1 MTSPLCRAASANA
14 LPAQDQVTTPSSKV
28 KNRKASPKHG
38 HPRSKA
44 AVQAW
49 PPRNFKAGPH
59 RRGVGKSSVH
69 LQVAE
74 LQRKIQLLE
83 GDRKAFYESSQW
95 NIKKNQETI
104 SQLREETK
112 ALELQL
118 MDLLKGDEKV
128 IQAVIQEWKSEKPY
142 LKNRTGQALEY
153 LDHRLSEKVK
163 QLNALR
169 HQVVLRQSRLEEL
182 QLQHR
187 LRHLEMAEARD
198 SNTEVAKTMRNLEN
212 RLEKARMKAEEAE
225 HITSVYLQLKAYLQE
240 ESLNLENRLDSMEA
254 EVVRTKHELEEL
266 HIVNQEALNARDIA
280 KNQLLYLEETVLQE
294 RRKRERYVTDCKK
307 RAEEKK
313 LENERMERKTQRDH
327 LLLQSDDT
335 TQDSLHAKEEELRRR
350 WSMYQMEV
358 IFGKVKD
365 ATGTAETHSVV
376 RRFLAQGDTFAQL
389 ETLKGENEQA
399 LVKLKQEKQ
408 RLQRELE
415 DLKYSGEATLVSQQ
429 KLQTE
434 MEERLKTEEKRHV
447 EAQDQLERTLQAMQ
461 TAKESLEHLASKLNH
476 ITVEHSRF
484 AGKELDPKAG
494 DYLPNL
500 LGLVEEKLL
509 KLQEQLESQNVPDML
524 RHIVDREFY
533 ATLEG
538 KLPQYNTRIALPLVS
553 SKDKFFDE
561 EESEDDDNEVANRAA
576 LKIRSQKLIES
587 RNKKRSRLRRS

>member
-1 MTSPLCRAASANA
+1 MTSPLCWAAATNA
-14 LPAQDQVTTPSSKV
+14 LPAQDQVTTPSSKA
-28 KNRKASPKHG
+28 KNRKAPPKHG
-38 HPRSKA
+38 HPRSKG

-49 PPRNFKAGPH
+49 PPPHFKVGPL
-59 RRGVGKSSVH
+59 RRGVGKSTVH

-83 GDRKAFYESSQW
+83 GDRKAFRESSQW

-104 SQLREETK
+104 NQLREETK

-118 MDLLKGDEKV
+118 MDLLK
-128 IQAVIQEWKSEKPY
+128 
-142 LKNRTGQALEY
+142 ALEL

-198 SNTEVAKTMRNLEN
+198 SNTEVAK
-212 RLEKARMKAEEAE
+212 
-225 HITSVYLQLKAYLQE
+225 E
-240 ESLNLENRLDSMEA
+240 ESLNFENRLDFMEA

-266 HIVNQEALNARDIA
+266 HVVNQEALNARDFA
-280 KNQLLYLEETVLQE
+280 KNQLQYLEETVLQE

-313 LENERMERKTQRDH
+313 LENERMERKTQREH
-327 LLLQSDDT
+327 LLLQSEDT
-335 TQDSLHAKEEELRRR
+335 TQDTLRPKEEELRRR

-365 ATGTAETHSVV
+365 ATGTAETHMVV
-376 RRFLAQGDTFAQL
+376 RRFLAQGDTFEQL
-389 ETLKGENEQA
+389 ETLKRENEQA
-399 LVKLKQEKQ
+399 LGKLKQEKQ

-415 DLKYSGEATLVSQQ
+415 DLKYSGEAMLVSQQ

-434 MEERLKTEEKRHV
+434 IEGRLKAEEKRQA
-447 EAQDQLERTLQAMQ
+447 EAQGQLERTLRAMQ

-476 ITVEHSRF
+476 ITLENSRF

-509 KLQEQLESQNVPDML
+509 KLQGQLESQDVPEML
-524 RHIVDREFY
+524 RHIAGREFY

-538 KLPQYNTRIALPLVS
+538 KLPQYNTRITLPLVS

-561 EESEDDDNEVANRAA
+561 EESEDEDYEVVNRAA

-587 RNKKRSRLRRS
+587 RNKKRSRSRRS

>member
-1 MTSPLCRAASANA
+1 RTLRLPPIGNWGA
-14 LPAQDQVTTPSSKV
+14 LPL
-28 KNRKASPKHG
+28 
-38 HPRSKA
+38 
-44 AVQAW
+44 
-49 PPRNFKAGPH
+49 AGSAPT
-59 RRGVGKSSVH
+59 RDRGK
-69 LQVAE
+69 
-74 LQRKIQLLE
+74 E